1 MSPLVNRK
9 PLSAEAALERLETM
23 CATAEISTGEA
34 RRKLFRWGVPP
45 SEVGNIIASLVER
58 RFVDDSRFAGAFARD
73 KAQFANWGKIKIAM
87 QLRQKGITADLIEQA
102 LESIDTDK
110 YQDKLRHLIC
120 SEINRSPEQYA
131 DFAGCQKL
139 ARRFIARGF
148 EPALVIA
155 AIKQHRQ
162 KRPL

>member
-1 MSPLVNRK
+1 M
-9 PLSAEAALERLETM
+9 
-23 CATAEISTGEA
+23 STGEA
-34 RRKLFRWGVPP
+34 RQKLFRWGIQP
-45 SEVGNIIASLVER
+45 SEADKIVASLVER
-58 RFVDDSRFAGAFARD
+58 HFVDDSRFAGAFARD

-87 QLRQKGITADLIEQA
+87 QLRQKGINADLIEQA
-102 LESIDTDK
+102 LESIDTDT
-110 YQDKLRHLIC
+110 YQDKLRHLI
-120 SEINRSPEQYA
+120 SGEIERSPERYA